1 MSKSPNW
8 GSSDPRKLQPNRR
21 TPSGNQWPADKPEP
35 SGAPLKRA
43 TTLCESVPELG
54 ALPYPADR
62 APHRKVIRLV
72 SVDDGELSID
82 LLKGLNRIGR
92 QLQDNHIV
100 LVSPKVSR
108 FHAEIELGP
117 DEILIRDL
125 KSANGTFINGERLVG
140 ARKLQAGDRVSFSD
154 QFTLR
159 LLIDMA
165 LMDPESMTLRRNEE
179 NLPLPNADAKPP
191 PLLNSDSVPHSLRE
205 RTAELMQVELER
217 HKAAAAQGVPLPTPP
232 RPTPPPPTPPPLPPQ
247 DISVEDPVE
256 TLLDAKNVNAPL
268 PPPPTPPQ
276 VQAAEEV
283 SRTERERR
291 HLAVLYQICKRCM
304 SVDSLDELDA
314 LLLNVMERTI
324 PFNRGFI
331 SYQLPTGDWK
341 LVMSPKG
348 DRWDREVLQQLLVAA
363 FDADSPI
370 RVRDSHQDPCLGTPN
385 GSADSRLLIP
395 LRSGTSPIGTIFLLS
410 TEVDGFP
417 SDSIEFLIL
426 FADVAALAILNCA
439 RFTGV

>member
-1 MSKSPNW
+1 VSNSSKRV
-8 GSSDPRKLQPNRR
+8 GSDPRKIRENRR
-21 TPSGNQWPADKPEP
+21 PPSGSQWPANKPQPSSEP
-35 SGAPLKRA
+35 IKRA

-54 ALPYPADR
+54 ALPYPTDR

-72 SVDDGELSID
+72 SADDGDLSID
-82 LLKGLNRIGR
+82 LMQGLNRIGR
-92 QLQDNHIV
+92 QRQDNHIV

-117 DEILIRDL
+117 QDILIRDL
-125 KSANGTFINGERLVG
+125 KSANGTFINGERIVG

-165 LMDPESMTLRRNEE
+165 LIDPESVTLARDEKNI
-179 NLPLPNADAKPP
+179 PLPEADAKPP
-191 PLLNSDSVPHSLRE
+191 PLLNNESVPHSLRE

-217 HKAAAAQGVPLPTPP
+217 HQAANVKGMPLPS
-232 RPTPPPPTPPPLPPQ
+232 PPPPMPIPPGPSVADEPMETMHDMSPVNVHAPPPPPPLPPPPAA
-247 DISVEDPVE
+247 DPG
-256 TLLDAKNVNAPL
+256 D
-268 PPPPTPPQ
+268 
-276 VQAAEEV
+276 V
-283 SRTERERR
+283 SQTEKERR

-304 SVDSLDELDA
+304 SVDNLNDLDA
-314 LLLNVMERTI
+314 LLLNVLERTV
-324 PFNRGFI
+324 PFDRGFI

-348 DRWDREVLQQLLVAA
+348 DRWERELIQQLLVAA
-363 FDADSPI
+363 FASDAPVSIP
-370 RVRDSHQDPCLGTPN
+370 DSHHDQRLGAPN
-385 GSADSRLLIP
+385 GSADSRLLVP

-410 TEVDGFP
+410 TDVDGFAN
-417 SDSIEFLIL
+417 DSAEFLVL

-439 RFTGV
+439 RFSGE